1 MSAIRGVILFGMGVF
16 ALYKGW
22 MIHVGQRAWLAYGL
36 GFVAIALGIW
46 RLLRRE
52 DKPLLK

>member
-1 MSAIRGVILFGMGVF
+1 MNAVRGILLFGLGVF

-22 MIHVGQRAWLAYGL
+22 LIHTGQKAWLAYALGL
-36 GFVAIALGIW
+36 VAIALGIW

-52 DKPLLK
+52 NKPLV